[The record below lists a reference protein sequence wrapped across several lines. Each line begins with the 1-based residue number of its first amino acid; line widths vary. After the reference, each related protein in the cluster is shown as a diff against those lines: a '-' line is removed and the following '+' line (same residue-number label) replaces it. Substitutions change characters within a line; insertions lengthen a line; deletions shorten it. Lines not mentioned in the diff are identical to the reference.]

1 MENKYRHNYKIKNF
15 SVSILEEAITEFM
28 KGKPQKEET
37 IEKPYVSPF
46 IALTRE
52 ETLALKDGDIC
63 YIESS
68 YGMQKCIYPHLNE
81 THRNLFGKGGANKTI
96 EERRDYGTIYKLRK
110 NEK

>member
-1 MENKYRHNYKIKNF
+1 MENKYKHSYKLNNF
-15 SVSILEEAITEFM
+15 SIDLITEAIKEFL
-28 KGKPQKEET
+28 KDKPKKEE
-37 IEKPYVSPF
+37 IDKKPYVSTY

-63 YIESS
+63 YINSS

-96 EERRDYGTIYKLRK
+96 EERRDYGTIYKLREDGK
-110 NEK
+110 